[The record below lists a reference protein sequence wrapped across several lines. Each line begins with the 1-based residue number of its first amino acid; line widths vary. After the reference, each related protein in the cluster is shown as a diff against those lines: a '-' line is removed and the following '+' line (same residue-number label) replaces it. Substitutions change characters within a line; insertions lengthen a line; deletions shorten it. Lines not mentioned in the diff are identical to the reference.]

1 VKVGDLVSYAGRSDQ
16 YVGIITATK
25 TFDTFC
31 TRHRVEWQQQGIYRN
46 IWHNAKNLELLSE
59 SR

>member
-1 VKVGDLVSYAGRSDQ
+1 MKIGDLVSYAGRSDQ

-25 TFDTFC
+25 TFDTFYA
-31 TRHRVEWQQQGIYRN
+31 RYQVEWQQQGIYRN
-46 IWHNAKNLELLSE
+46 IWHHEKNLELLSE

>member
-1 VKVGDLVSYAGRSDQ
+1 MKVGDLVSYAGRSDQ
-16 YVGIITATK
+16 YIGIITATK

-31 TRHRVEWQQQGIYRN
+31 TRHQVEWQQQGIYRD
-46 IWHNAKNLELLSE
+46 IWHNEKNLELLSE